1 LLHAHYRRFNARTGG
16 SVADRRIDIPP
27 RGSAT
32 CRFSTHRPSTF
43 TCSVGEPELR
53 SCRLYTGCR
62 WVDLQI
68 PLPALPAGSQYPTV
82 LTASWNFDAS
92 SVGSLAF
99 TFSAHTFRPL
109 GPIFAAVAHHH
120 GLLGHSSTA
129 WFEACFCTPA
139 SRGLPSSPLQHR
151 ESDPSG
157 SRSRRTWLIPLS
169 EAHLR
174 RTLRSWVQ
182 HYNRGRPHMGFD
194 PGIPKPPAIPN
205 VTPTSRHRRR
215 DPYVVRA
222 DPILGG
228 LHHEYTLVTP

>member
-1 LLHAHYRRFNARTGG
+1 MSWVLPRCRVVPCLRPNDATALLHAHYRRFNARTGD

-43 TCSVGEPELR
+43 TCSVGEPKLR

-92 SVGSLAF
+92 SDGSLAF

-109 GPIFAAVAHHH
+109 
-120 GLLGHSSTA
+120 
-129 WFEACFCTPA
+129 PA
-139 SRGLPSSPLQHR
+139 DLCS
-151 ESDPSG
+151 
-157 SRSRRTWLIPLS
+157 SRSPPWSFGPQ
-169 EAHLR
+169 
-174 RTLRSWVQ
+174 Q
-182 HYNRGRPHMGFD
+182 HC
-194 PGIPKPPAIPN
+194 
-205 VTPTSRHRRR
+205 
-215 DPYVVRA
+215 
-222 DPILGG
+222 
-228 LHHEYTLVTP
+228 LV